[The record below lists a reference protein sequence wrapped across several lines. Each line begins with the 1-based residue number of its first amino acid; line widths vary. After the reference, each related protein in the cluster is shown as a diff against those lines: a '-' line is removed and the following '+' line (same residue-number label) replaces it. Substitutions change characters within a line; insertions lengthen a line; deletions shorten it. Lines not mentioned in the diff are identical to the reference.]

1 MKKYLVPIICVGFV
15 LLCTTASMAGTTTLN
30 SGNSTLTNNNGTMG
44 GPALTYNTSP
54 SVEISVT
61 TSASD
66 YAITS
71 ANTKTGT
78 DNGMEY
84 GVLATTTG
92 YAQRQKTTA
101 KDSGPEATTSATAL
115 PGSSWHWMGGGSS

>member
-1 MKKYLVPIICVGFV
+1 MKKYLIPIICVSFI
-15 LLCTTASMAGTTTLN
+15 LSYAAISLAGTTTLN
-30 SGNSTLTNNNGTMG
+30 GTTSAITNTNGTMG
-44 GPALTYNTSP
+44 GPSLTYNVSP
-54 SVEISVT
+54 SVEMSVT

-101 KDSGPEATTSATAL
+101 KDSGPAATSSATAL
-115 PGSSWHWMGGGSS
+115 PGSSWHWMGGGTS

>member
-1 MKKYLVPIICVGFV
+1 MKKYLVPIICAGFV
-15 LLCTTASMAGTTTLN
+15 LLCTTASIADTTTLN
-30 SGNSTLTNNNGTMG
+30 GSTSSITNTNGTMG
-44 GPALTYNTSP
+44 GPSLTYNTSP
-54 SVEISVT
+54 SVEMSVT

-66 YAITS
+66 YSITS
-71 ANTKTGT
+71 ANTKTGA

-92 YAQRQKTTA
+92 YAQRQKTTD
-101 KDSGPEATTSATAL
+101 KGTGPAATTSATAL

>member
-1 MKKYLVPIICVGFV
+1 MKKYLIPIICFSFIFSWATIS
-15 LLCTTASMAGTTTLN
+15 LAGTTTLN
-30 SGNSTLTNNNGTMG
+30 SSTSSITNTNGTMG
-44 GPALTYNTSP
+44 GPSLTYNVSP
-54 SVEISVT
+54 SVEMSVT

-101 KDSGPEATTSATAL
+101 KDSGPAATSSATDL